1 MREAKKARKSWVLST
16 IELEVDIT
24 MLETD
29 CLAADTW
36 MPRKRH
42 VSGIASDVYQET
54 MSKATRELCSHCWH
68 IVGWTWHEEWVRLI
82 Y

>member
-42 VSGIASDVYQET
+42 VSGIASDVY
-54 MSKATRELCSHCWH
+54 
-68 IVGWTWHEEWVRLI
+68 
-82 Y
+82 